1 MTENYDFTI
10 YQEKIPVLNVMIIV
24 AHGSLTTLISRNI
37 EAKFVEATNKKKDKK
52 PSDNADK
59 QFVKK

>member
-1 MTENYDFTI
+1 
-10 YQEKIPVLNVMIIV
+10 MIIV
-24 AHGSLTTLISRNI
+24 TCGSLTTLISRNI

-52 PSDNADK
+52 SSDNADK